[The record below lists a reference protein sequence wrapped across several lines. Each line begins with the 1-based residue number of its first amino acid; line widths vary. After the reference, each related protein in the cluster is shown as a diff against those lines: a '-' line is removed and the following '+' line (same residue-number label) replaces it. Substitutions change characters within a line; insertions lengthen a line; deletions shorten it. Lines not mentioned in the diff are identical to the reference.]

1 MSCRQ
6 PVSRAAAKRVGTNI
20 AILQKSCPMP
30 LSLLTLSKLLLSV
43 RQDSSPAADVHAGLF
58 VLGYGWASR
67 GGGGPPAG
75 RPPPPRAFSCSD
87 RAGPAGRGAGP
98 EGPAQTWRSA
108 PQIAQHSSYRS
119 EESPLELR
127 SPCNL

>member
-58 VLGYGWASR
+58 VLGYGWGRRGRRGGPRTPARRAPPPPSFCCAIGVGPPG
-67 GGGGPPAG
+67 GGGGPEA
-75 RPPPPRAFSCSD
+75 
-87 RAGPAGRGAGP
+87 
-98 EGPAQTWRSA
+98 PAQTWRSA
-108 PQIAQHSSYRS
+108 PQIAQHSSY
-119 EESPLELR
+119 
-127 SPCNL
+127 